1 MGMSPTDVYR
11 APVRSADSISSLV
24 IDLQAAR
31 FAITAGS
38 MLGSAVWSESVS
50 HFSRVKT
57 TGGAASVAVVALGVQ
72 QLGPGTCVSEMFSS
86 GNTSSTADSDEHDN
100 LTALSRWGRRILL
113 HPSS

>member
-1 MGMSPTDVYR
+1 MGMSPTDVYQ

-72 QLGPGTCVSEMFSS
+72 QLGPGTLRE
-86 GNTSSTADSDEHDN
+86 
-100 LTALSRWGRRILL
+100 
-113 HPSS
+113 